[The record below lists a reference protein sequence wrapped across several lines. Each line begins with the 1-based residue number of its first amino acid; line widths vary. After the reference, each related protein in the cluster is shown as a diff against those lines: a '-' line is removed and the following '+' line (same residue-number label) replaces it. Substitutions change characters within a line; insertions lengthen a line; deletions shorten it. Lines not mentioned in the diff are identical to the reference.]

1 MERLF
6 SPCTRYRDLRES
18 SCFVPPLE
26 RLRELDLNVS
36 TDELLSAERGF
47 TYADLYTML
56 ENGDTIT
63 WLTPHAAIV
72 SAHGSGLFY
81 WRYSISECYFRFTV
95 DGKTVIAWTRSAEAL
110 SEIADVVLRLVAA
123 SVVCSVILC
132 PCDGALINAA
142 SLAYLMGQCQRMK
155 VLSLQGLEMDETHC
169 RLLDA
174 YSRLDLEIELNRC
187 RFTSAGA
194 SALVEVL
201 GWNQGP
207 TKLDYCEIDPF
218 LLPNGLRG
226 NSRLKSYS
234 LYLSGNLD
242 IHNRELLAIADAIRE
257 NKGLIEW
264 HLTCNSDIVINDET
278 WGVTCDSLKLH
289 PTLEVLDIS
298 EIYNGATTTPAVI
311 TSRIQVLLG
320 MMEVNTSIHTLALR
334 YQYSE
339 HELFQQ
345 SVVPYLETNRF
356 RPLVR
361 AIQKALPIPYRA
373 KVLGRA
379 LLAVRSDPDRLWLL
393 ILGNAEVTFPST
405 TATTTR
411 AASIPR
417 AATAATTSNT
427 DGASTAAAATTGTQL
442 SSSIGASA
450 VVIVATPT
458 ACQKRKTRP

>member
-6 SPCTRYRDLRES
+6 SPYTRDRDLE
-18 SCFVPPLE
+18 C
-26 RLRELDLNVS
+26 LRELNLNVS

-56 ENGDTIT
+56 GNGDPMT

-81 WRYSISECYFRFTV
+81 WRYSISKCLGFTV
-95 DGKTVIAWTRSAEAL
+95 DGKTVIAWASSHEAL

-123 SVVCSVILC
+123 SVVYSVVLC
-132 PCDGALINAA
+132 QTFPDDGALINAT

-226 NSRLKSYS
+226 NSRLKSFS

-264 HLTCNSDIVINDET
+264 HLTCNGDIVMNDET
-278 WGVTCDSLKLH
+278 WGVICDSLKTH
-289 PTLEVLDIS
+289 PTLEVLDLC
-298 EIYNGATTTPAVI
+298 EIYHGATTTPAVI

-320 MMEVNTSIHTLALR
+320 MMEVNTSIHTIALR
-334 YQYSE
+334 NQYSG

-345 SVVPYLETNRF
+345 SVVPFLETNRF
-356 RPLVR
+356 RQHVR
-361 AIQKALPIPYRA
+361 AIQKVLPIPYRA

-393 ILGNAEVTFPST
+393 ISGNAEVTFPST

-427 DGASTAAAATTGTQL
+427 DGASTAAAAATCPQL

-450 VVIVATPT
+450 VDIVATPT